1 MFYQVAIPE
10 LNKYTSVDQ
19 CAYME
24 NGLTDTFKFVTDR
37 AGQLI
42 SFVYQS
48 TEQKSKLNEWTTYSS
63 LEKLDEGPRPFLSV
77 YDLGLSQE

>member
-48 TEQKSKLNEWTTYSS
+48 TE
-63 LEKLDEGPRPFLSV
+63 
-77 YDLGLSQE
+77 